1 MDSNESQHFF
11 SSKQTESEPFIF
23 DGHLRRVLV
32 LYSVVLLICSICLG
46 FFNGLVG
53 KKSTC
58 SAGDAGDVGLIP
70 GAYYQFTEYFL

>member
-1 MDSNESQHFF
+1 MNLNIFFF

-46 FFNGLVG
+46 FFSGSVG

-58 SAGDAGDVGLIP
+58 SAGDVGLIP
-70 GAYYQFTEYFL
+70 G